1 VNRPPSYRM
10 GRAALIVSAGVLL
23 SRILG
28 LLREVALADLIGAN
42 AAGDAY
48 RVAFIIPD
56 FLNYLLAGGYMAITF
71 IPILTRHFV
80 NDDDSGAWEAFVAVA
95 RPVGLAMAVLVG
107 IGMIVAGPVID
118 AVTSLGPEAAIEATR
133 LTRIILPAQFFF
145 VVGTLLMAVQY
156 ARGRFLIPTLAPIV
170 YNLMIIL
177 GGLALTDQSDPS
189 ADGFAWGVLAGAVI
203 GNFLIQAYGAF
214 REGLRFP
221 PGVPLASPIVR
232 EYLLLALP
240 LMLGQSLVV
249 LDESFARVFGT
260 QLGEGP
266 TSQLGFAR
274 QTMLVPIGV
283 VAQAA
288 GVAAY
293 PYLSS
298 LAEEGKL
305 RELTTTLAGAVRYV
319 VVASLVAAAALAALS
334 VPTIRALFE
343 RGQFGAADTVAAA
356 SALVFYAIG
365 IPFWGVQ
372 QLLAR
377 GFYAKRQM
385 WTPVVVGTASTI
397 LAVPIYI
404 LLKELMGIR
413 GIALASTVS
422 IGLYT
427 VALGYIWLNRTGT
440 HVLAGLSQTMGR
452 AILPAVAAGGAA
464 WLAAEL
470 VSTVAAGFV
479 GAVLQVVLGG
489 VAAAA
494 VFVGLAG
501 WMGTMKKLSDD

>member
-1 VNRPPSYRM
+1 M
-10 GRAALIVSAGVLL
+10 GRAALVVSAGVLL

-71 IPILTRHFV
+71 IPILSRHFA
-80 NDDDSGAWEAFVAVA
+80 DQDEPGAWRAFVAVA
-95 RPVGLAMAVLVG
+95 RPVGLAMAVTVAVG
-107 IGMIVAGPVID
+107 MLVAGQVIEALTD
-118 AVTSLGPEAAIEATR
+118 LDPEAAKEATR

-156 ARGRFLIPTLAPIV
+156 ARERFLIPTLAPII

-177 GGLALTDQSDPS
+177 GGLALTDRGDPS
-189 ADGFAWGVLAGAVI
+189 ADGFAWGVLAGAII

-214 REGLRFP
+214 REGLRLP
-221 PGVPLASPIVR
+221 SGVPLANPILR
-232 EYLLLALP
+232 EYLFLALP

-293 PYLSS
+293 PYLSR

-305 RELTTTLAGAVRYV
+305 RQLTTALARAVRYV
-319 VVASLVAAAALAALS
+319 TVASMMATGVLVALS
-334 VPTIRALFE
+334 VPVIRALFE
-343 RGQFGAADTVAAA
+343 RGQFGPADTTAAA

-377 GFYAKRQM
+377 GFYARRQM
-385 WTPVVVGTASTI
+385 WTPVLVGTASTV

-404 LLKELMGIR
+404 VLKEVMDIR

-422 IGLYT
+422 VALYT
-427 VALGYIWLNRTGT
+427 VVLAVIWLHRTGT
-440 HVLAGLSQTMGR
+440 HVLAGVSHTVGR
-452 AILPAVAAGGAA
+452 ALVPTIAAGVAA
-464 WLAAEL
+464 WLAADL
-470 VSTVAAGFV
+470 VSDVAGGFA
-479 GAVLQVVLGG
+479 GAVLQTATGG
-489 VAAAA
+489 TAAA
-494 VFVGLAG
+494 VVFLGLAG
-501 WMGTMKKLSDD
+501 WMGTMQQVSDD

>member
-1 VNRPPSYRM
+1 M

-71 IPILTRHFV
+71 IPILNRHFV
-80 NDDDSGAWEAFVAVA
+80 NNDDAGAWRAFVAVA
-95 RPVGLAMAVLVG
+95 RPVGLAMVVLVG
-107 IGMIVAGPVID
+107 IGMVAAGPVI
-118 AVTSLGPEAAIEATR
+118 AGVTSLGPDEVAEATR

-170 YNLMIIL
+170 YNLMIIV
-177 GGLALTDQSDPS
+177 GGLALTDRNDPS
-189 ADGFAWGVLAGAVI
+189 AEGFAWGVLAGAII
-203 GNFLIQAYGAF
+203 GNFLIQAFGAF
-214 REGLRFP
+214 REGLRLP
-221 PGVPLASPIVR
+221 SGVPFTSPVVR
-232 EYLLLALP
+232 EYLFLALP

-293 PYLSS
+293 PHLSR

-305 RELTTTLAGAVRYV
+305 RELTRSLARAVRYV
-319 VVASLVAAAALAALS
+319 TVASVVAAAALVALT

-343 RGQFGAADTVAAA
+343 RGQFGPADTVAAA

-377 GFYAKRQM
+377 GFYARRQM
-385 WTPVVVGTASTI
+385 WTPVVVGTATTV

-404 LLKELMGIR
+404 ALKELMDIR
-413 GIALASTVS
+413 GVALASTVS
-422 IGLYT
+422 IALYT
-427 VALGYIWLNRTGT
+427 IVLGAIWLNRTGT
-440 HVLAGLSQTMGR
+440 HVLAGLSQTLGR
-452 AILPAVAAGGAA
+452 ALIPAVAAGGAA
-464 WLAAEL
+464 WLVADL
-470 VSTVAAGFV
+470 VSNVATGFL
-479 GAVLQVVLGG
+479 GAVLQVLLGG
-489 VAAAA
+489 LAAAA
-494 VFVGLAG
+494 VFLGLAA
-501 WMGTMKKLSDD
+501 WMGTMKKISQD

>member
-1 VNRPPSYRM
+1 M
-10 GRAALIVSAGVLL
+10 GRAALVVSAGILL

-71 IPILTRHFV
+71 IPILSRYFA
-80 NDDDSGAWEAFVAVA
+80 DDDERGAWEAFVAVA
-95 RPVGLAMAVLVG
+95 RPVGLAMAVLAA
-107 IGMIVAGPVID
+107 IGMLVAGPVIE
-118 AVTSLGPEAAIEATR
+118 AVTALEPEEVEEAAR
-133 LTRIILPAQFFF
+133 LTRIILPAQVFF

-156 ARGRFLIPTLAPIV
+156 ARERFLIPTLAPIV

-177 GGLALTDQSDPS
+177 GGLLLTDQSDPS
-189 ADGFAWGVLAGAVI
+189 AEGFAWGVLAGAII
-203 GNFLIQAYGAF
+203 GNFLIQAYGAY
-214 REGLRFP
+214 RVGLRLP
-221 PGVPLASPIVR
+221 AGVPLANPVVR

-240 LMLGQSLVV
+240 LMLGQSLVL

-293 PYLSS
+293 PYLAR

-305 RELTTTLAGAVRYV
+305 HELSTTLARAIRYV
-319 VVASLVAAAALAALS
+319 IVAGMVAAAGLMALS
-334 VPTIRALFE
+334 IPTIRALFE
-343 RGQFGAADTVAAA
+343 RGEFQPADTTAAA
-356 SALVFYAIG
+356 AALVFYALG

-377 GFYAKRQM
+377 GFYARRQM
-385 WTPVVVGTASTI
+385 WVPVVVGTGATV
-397 LAVPIYI
+397 LAIPIYI
-404 LLKELMGIR
+404 ILKELMDVR

-422 IGLYT
+422 IAAYT
-427 VALGYIWLNRTGT
+427 IVLGVIWLDRTGT
-440 HVLAGLSQTMGR
+440 HVLAGVARTAGR
-452 AILPAVAAGGAA
+452 ALVPAIIAGGAA
-464 WLAAEL
+464 WFTAYALQD
-470 VSTVAAGFV
+470 VAGGFAG
-479 GAVLQVVLGG
+479 ALLQVLAGG
-489 VAAAA
+489 VAAAGS
-494 VFVGLAG
+494 FLLLAA
-501 WMGTMKKLSDD
+501 WMGTPRPVSDE